1 MKLYTYNQKL
11 AESVWWNLLWMTL
24 GSLLMTI
31 CIQSVA
37 APHDFLAG
45 GVMGVALLVAYWTGT
60 LTPLLWYMLICLPI
74 YIGGWFFVGRRFLLY
89 TAYGTL
95 CTTVFGMFITFQI
108 SLSTEIYAGP
118 WWAACCTERPGASC
132 CALWAAAA
140 ARTSSPC
147 CSRSAGT
154 YPSAS
159 STSSS
164 TSCCS

>member
-60 LTPLLWYMLICLPI
+60 LTPLLWYMLIDQ
-74 YIGGWFFVGRRFLLY
+74 GDFMRAAHGRASPRSPFSP
-89 TAYGTL
+89 GSH
-95 CTTVFGMFITFQI
+95 CSQR
-108 SLSTEIYAGP
+108 ERRRGP
-118 WWAACCTERPGASC
+118 
-132 CALWAAAA
+132 
-140 ARTSSPC
+140 SP
-147 CSRSAGT
+147 SQR
-154 YPSAS
+154 
-159 STSSS
+159 
-164 TSCCS
+164 